1 MPHQLSFD
9 LFQTA
14 GVGVVALL
22 LGFFFTRSIPFLKR
36 YCIPAPVSGGLLVSL
51 LVLFNPS

>member
-36 YCIPAPVSGGLLVSL
+36 
-51 LVLFNPS
+51 